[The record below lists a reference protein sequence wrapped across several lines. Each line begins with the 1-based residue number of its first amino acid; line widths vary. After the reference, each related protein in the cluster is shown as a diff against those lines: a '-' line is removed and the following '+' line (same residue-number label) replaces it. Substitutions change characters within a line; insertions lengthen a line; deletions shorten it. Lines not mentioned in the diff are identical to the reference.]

1 MEKKYDLIVIGG
13 GPGGL
18 MAAKTAAKDGLKVL
32 VVERKKNM
40 TKINRACSQIF
51 FINKL
56 SPSGESERGESHK
69 DAYIEPV
76 SIEILSDKSR
86 LHFPALDFSVDYR
99 GPLRPYY
106 DWIQIS
112 PIGYQIHRYESNGT
126 IWGFCYDKE
135 VFLAG
140 LLTSVE
146 KAGVEVWSET
156 TCIRAENTSDVVK
169 VRIKRKSK
177 EETLEAKKAVA
188 ADGTNSRVLDSLGL
202 NKKRQALTPIIKCLI
217 YEMEGI
223 ETNLPQFSWLSWAVP
238 SINTFSNIFIGL
250 LRKDAYQ
257 FGTTSVGTLSPSTIL
272 EKFMKHERYAHM
284 FRHAR
289 IVKKMADV
297 NAMRAPIKEPVVGNV
312 VFVGDAGGP
321 GDTWIQGALACG
333 YQAVKAIQREY
344 NGHKGYH
351 EYTRWWK
358 SAFAWNNPDFFKM
371 FAGAYSV
378 TNICSDNEVDYIYRL
393 FQDRVGPTSLVVG
406 KNLELIKVKNP
417 KLYEKLIESKKGK
430 KVD

>member
-1 MEKKYDLIVIGG
+1 MKYDLIVIGG

-18 MAAKTAAKDGLKVL
+18 MTAKTAAEDGLNVL
-32 VVERKKNM
+32 LIERKKNI
-40 TKINRACSQIF
+40 TEINRACSQIF

-76 SIEILSDKSR
+76 SLEVLSDRSR
-86 LHFPALDFSVDYR
+86 FHFPALDFSIDYR

-112 PIGYQIHRYESNGT
+112 PAGYQIHRYESNGA

-140 LLTSVE
+140 LLTSAE
-146 KAGVEVWSET
+146 KAGVEVWAKT
-156 TCIRAENTSDVVK
+156 TCTRVENASDSIK
-169 VRIKRKSK
+169 VWIKRKSK
-177 EETLEAKKAVA
+177 EEALEAKKAVA
-188 ADGTNSRVLDSLGL
+188 ADGTNSRVLDNLGL
-202 NKKRQALTPIIKCLI
+202 NKNRRVLTPVIKALI
-217 YEMEGI
+217 YEIEGV
-223 ETNLPQFSWLSWAVP
+223 ETNLPQFSWLSWAIP
-238 SINTFSNIFIGL
+238 SYNTFANIFIGL

-257 FGTTSVGTLSPSTIL
+257 FGTTGAGKISPSAAL
-272 EKFMKHERYAHM
+272 EKFMKNDRYAHM

-289 IVKKMADV
+289 VVKKTADS
-297 NAMRAPIKEPVVGNV
+297 NALCAPIKEPVVGNV

-321 GDTWIQGALACG
+321 GDTWIQGAIACG
-333 YQAVKAIQREY
+333 YQAAKAIKKELNGQNGYPEY
-344 NGHKGYH
+344 ID
-351 EYTRWWK
+351 WWQ
-358 SAFAWNNPDFFKM
+358 SAFAWNHHDFFKM

-378 TNICSDNEVDYIYRL
+378 TNICTDDEVDYIYSL

-406 KNLELIKVKNP
+406 KNLELIRKDRP
-417 KLYEKLIESKKGK
+417 ELHGKLINSKKNLGE
-430 KVD
+430 